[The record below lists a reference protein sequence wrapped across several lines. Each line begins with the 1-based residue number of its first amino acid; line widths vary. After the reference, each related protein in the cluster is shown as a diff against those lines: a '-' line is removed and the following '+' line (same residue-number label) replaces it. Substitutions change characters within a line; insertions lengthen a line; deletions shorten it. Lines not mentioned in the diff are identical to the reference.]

1 MFRYNGIPDHRCF
14 EGIGNGVW
22 VGVAL
27 AVFSIIPLTVLSI
40 GPIIGG
46 QFHLSNITGSWWPT
60 NWQWN
65 LGGILTLLG
74 LLGIAGWSGW
84 GIEGAAIFGPQYKN
98 PHSDVPKAL
107 FGAGFIALFFF
118 LLVQTACTGTL
129 GVNGVIAQSVSPFV
143 PIAQTTFGTIG
154 GGLLMIMLVAAM
166 ILCIMTSYLISGG
179 AMQTMGQNGY
189 LPAAF
194 AKLNKHGVPV
204 RGLLVIFAF
213 NMFLIL
219 LGTPIAI
226 LTASAFGYTFATG
239 ITLFAYFKAKN
250 DPEMSKRPRAFKAP
264 RGYKW
269 VALAVG
275 IFDVPFLL
283 IGIGYLYA
291 SGGNYLP
298 VTAGAGVLLI
308 YIPIWWYSRR
318 EYAAARKEKQQVVKA
333 EPGGPTE

>member
-1 MFRYNGIPDHRCF
+1 MHWDPGSERRYRAERISVRPYRPDDLRHHRRRVVNDHA
-14 EGIGNGVW
+14 GG
-22 VGVAL
+22 
-27 AVFSIIPLTVLSI
+27 SDDPLYYD
-40 GPIIGG
+40 
-46 QFHLSNITGSWWPT
+46 
-60 NWQWN
+60 
-65 LGGILTLLG
+65 LLPD
-74 LLGIAGWSGW
+74 L
-84 GIEGAAIFGPQYKN
+84 
-98 PHSDVPKAL
+98 
-107 FGAGFIALFFF
+107 
-118 LLVQTACTGTL
+118 
-129 GVNGVIAQSVSPFV
+129 
-143 PIAQTTFGTIG
+143 
-154 GGLLMIMLVAAM
+154 
-166 ILCIMTSYLISGG
+166 GG